1 MVCITHTKIIGITTI
16 NILKNPVQNKA
27 KLHDKL
33 VAAISFIYLIF
44 LFPATFLNVKLPHMT
59 T

>member
-1 MVCITHTKIIGITTI
+1 MSPSTGRAAYS
-16 NILKNPVQNKA
+16 LEKNPVQNKA

-33 VAAISFIYLIF
+33 VAAISLIYLIF